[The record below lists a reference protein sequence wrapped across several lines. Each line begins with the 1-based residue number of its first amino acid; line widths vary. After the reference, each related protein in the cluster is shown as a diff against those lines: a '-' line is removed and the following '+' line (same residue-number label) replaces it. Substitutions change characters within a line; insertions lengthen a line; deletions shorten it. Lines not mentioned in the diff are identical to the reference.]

1 MEVEVSERIGA
12 NSYERKEER
21 TNYRN
26 GYRDR
31 KEPLSTSLGKI
42 PLRIPKIRVGSYYPK
57 ALDQYKRIDKS
68 LVTIICQEYYQGVST
83 RKMDKIFN
91 KIGLDTID
99 RSTVSRCA
107 QEIDEQVRIWK
118 NRSLEQRYAYIW
130 LDDIYTKIRMEG
142 SIRSE
147 TVLIAIGLKG
157 DGHREVLGF
166 SIGNK
171 ESYYNWKEFLQS
183 LKERGLERGELWI
196 SDDHDGLKK
205 AMAECFPG

>member
-1 MEVEVSERIGA
+1 
-12 NSYERKEER
+12 
-21 TNYRN
+21 
-26 GYRDR
+26 
-31 KEPLSTSLGKI
+31 
-42 PLRIPKIRVGSYYPK
+42 
-57 ALDQYKRIDKS
+57 
-68 LVTIICQEYYQGVST
+68 
-83 RKMDKIFN
+83 MDKIFN

-183 LKERGLERGELWI
+183 LKERGLERVSFGSVMI
-196 SDDHDGLKK
+196 
-205 AMAECFPG
+205 MMV